1 MLKMFI
7 TNKEIHWQMIMLK
20 KNMLTSHNCFSCNF
34 PYNVSSGVKQ
44 KLLKEY
50 FCNREKK
57 RLRKKGY
64 SLDIKVIFHLLCQK
78 QLK

>member
-20 KNMLTSHNCFSCNF
+20 KNMLTSYNCFSCNF
-34 PYNVSSGVKQ
+34 SYNVASGVKQ

-57 RLRKKGY
+57 SLRKKGY